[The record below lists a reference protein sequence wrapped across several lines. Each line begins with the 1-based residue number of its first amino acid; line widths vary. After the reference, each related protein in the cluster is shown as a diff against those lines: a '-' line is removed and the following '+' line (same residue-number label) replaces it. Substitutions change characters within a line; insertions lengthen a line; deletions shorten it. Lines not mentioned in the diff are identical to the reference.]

1 MKFGLFFLFFL
12 FCHGAAAKERLFAYD
27 RQWLALLHYQS
38 GIFSEYVGSI
48 DSSGFYLAENG
59 RYDPEA
65 ELRATVELFSKRV
78 DSETICRFPAI
89 YKLLLNNRLI
99 KKIDVKCEEYDEF
112 LSDLRPAGITLLFTD
127 AYMNNPSSMFGH
139 TLLRIDTGRSGTQLL
154 AHGANYGAFTEGKEN
169 TLLYAVYGL
178 SGGYEAGWTVRP
190 YHSVINTYN
199 NIENRDI
206 WEFQLDFSAEE
217 RDMLA
222 AHLWELGHTR
232 SRYYFFT
239 KNCSYMIMEMLDAVR
254 PSLALAR
261 QFPLQTIPLD
271 TVKAVYRT
279 PGLVKDVNYRPSRR
293 TEIVNRLEQMNL
305 RQKRAFLRAVREE
318 DHDLPEIEAA
328 EKADVLETAYQYVQY
343 QFVSKELELSEYRRR
358 SFAVLAARN
367 RLGIQKSETPAKP
380 ETVSPLRSHEAMRA
394 TFGIGSRNGKIF
406 QEISYRPA
414 YHSLTDASDGLA
426 TGAEINFFNLKL
438 RHYDHADKTVLDRLD
453 ILGIRSLAPADE
465 LFSPR
470 SFTIALNISRENDPL
485 TGGEGYVLNGGVS
498 AGKTI
503 AAADSLYF
511 YAMGGVA
518 GGYGG
523 FLPRNQY
530 AAFEL
535 TTGLFAG
542 WGSLKLLAEATKSF
556 SSSRFADRMRY
567 RAEVGVSLTQN
578 WGVAAEYLYDE
589 NEKGEDDEE
598 FVTSVRYYF

>member
-12 FCHGAAAKERLFAYD
+12 FCRSVAAEEGGFAYD
-27 RQWLALLHYQS
+27 PQWLTLLHYQPR
-38 GIFSEYVGSI
+38 IFSGYVGSI
-48 DSSGFYLAENG
+48 DSSDFYLAQNG

-65 ELRATVELFSKRV
+65 ELQATVKLFSQEDDR
-78 DSETICRFPAI
+78 ETICRFPAR
-89 YKLLLNNRLI
+89 YKLLLNNGLI
-99 KKIDVKCEEYDEF
+99 KKVDVECEEYDKF
-112 LSDLRPAGITLLFTD
+112 LSDLRPAGVTLLFTD

-139 TLLRIDTGRSGTQLL
+139 TLFRIDTGRSGTQLL

-206 WEFQLDFSAEE
+206 WEFQLNLSAEE

-239 KNCSYMIMEMLDAVR
+239 KNCSYMIMETLDAVR
-254 PSLALAR
+254 PSLALAQ

-271 TVKAVYRT
+271 TVKAVFRK
-279 PGLVKDVNYRPSRR
+279 PGLVNGVNYRPSRR
-293 TEIVNRLEQMNL
+293 TEIVHRFRQMNS
-305 RQKRAFLRAVREE
+305 RQKRAFLATVREK
-318 DHDLPEIEAA
+318 DYDLSEIGDD

-367 RLGIQKSETPAKP
+367 RLGIQKAKTPEKQEA
-380 ETVSPLRSHEAMRA
+380 VSPLRSHEAMRA
-394 TFGIGSRNGKIF
+394 TLGTGSRNGRIF

-426 TGAEINFFNLKL
+426 PGAEINFLKPKL
-438 RHYDHADKTVLDRLD
+438 RHYDHTDKTVLDRLD
-453 ILGIRSLAPADE
+453 IVGIKSLAPADE
-465 LFSPR
+465 LFSPW
-470 SFTIALNISRENDPL
+470 SFTVALDVSRENDPL
-485 TGGEGYVLNGGVS
+485 TGGEGYVLNGGVN

-503 AAADSLYF
+503 AVADSLYF
-511 YAMGGVA
+511 YALGGVA

-523 FLPRNQY
+523 FLPHNRY

-542 WGSLKLLAEATKSF
+542 WGPLKLQAEVTKSF

-567 RAEVGVSLTQN
+567 RAEAGISLTQN
-578 WGVAAEYLYDE
+578 WGMAAEYLYDE

-598 FVTSVRYYF
+598 FVTSLRYYF